1 RCDPPQ
7 RYAGQPRPRVAS
19 ADREDGGGDPFR
31 SGRFAGRDRAGHRRM
46 DEAVV
51 VTGPV
56 ASYSWL
62 GDLGVLDSGTLQG
75 ESAIVPGFALL
86 SLTRATQEALKLR
99 YLMPRPRRFRS
110 EPV

>member
-1 RCDPPQ
+1 
-7 RYAGQPRPRVAS
+7 
-19 ADREDGGGDPFR
+19 
-31 SGRFAGRDRAGHRRM
+31 M

-51 VTGPV
+51 LTGPV

-62 GDLGVLDSGTLQG
+62 GDLGVVDSGTLQG

-99 YLMPRPRRFRS
+99 CLMPRPRRFRS
-110 EPV
+110 EQLTSSARVSLGGWKPSAPAAAGTAATAAIAIPAAAEANKQV